1 LPTHHRFHGRHFMR
15 AFIMHCS
22 ILPIAANIASASRR
36 LSQGFRQQAPPVA
49 SSALARQR
57 IAPPPIPEQQS
68 DWFPPRNATNTRTE
82 LEKSRRASPARG
94 SPATDFIG
102 LQALKAPFQPTI
114 EPRANKCPARAP
126 RCPAPPLPTQ
136 ACPNPQCI
144 HPHTQLIRRTLGI
157 QSLGAARPLPYHPTG
172 FRLKSRKENRRKQR
186 EVADPGSLRSMAL
199 LARAQ
204 FLVDIVYCCLLTDR
218 GWCDVVDSLEV

>member
-1 LPTHHRFHGRHFMR
+1 MAVSEKGGFDREFRVCQRITDFQGRHFLH

-22 ILPIAANIASASRR
+22 ILPIAANHRIASASRR
-36 LSQGFRQQAPPVA
+36 LQGVPANKRFPSQAQLPRDK
-49 SSALARQR
+49 R

-82 LEKSRRASPARG
+82 LEKSRRASSARG

-102 LQALKAPFQPTI
+102 LQALKRHSNQQI
-114 EPRANKCPARAP
+114 EHQANMFCPLPASP

-136 ACPNPQCI
+136 PSPQSRM

-157 QSLGAARPLPYHPTG
+157 QFPGAASTPARTTQLG
-172 FRLKSRKENRRKQR
+172 SASKFKEGKNSRKQR
-186 EVADPGSLRSMAL
+186 ETAQSRLARSMAL
-199 LARAQ
+199 RARTQ
-204 FLVDIVYCCLLTDR
+204 F
-218 GWCDVVDSLEV
+218 